1 MRRHRWE
8 PGNGTSYDLLLG
20 WEDHGIVPLGKV
32 KVTGKVKRAIRVAVL
47 CWLRNGGSGGTCI
60 AFDPDSY
67 LADSYLSEKLDTNE
81 ADTKAISQFLSQ
93 CSFDTEWSDS

>member
-20 WEDHGIVPLGKV
+20 WEGRPLGKV
-32 KVTGKVKRAIRVAVL
+32 KVTGKADKMVAVL
-47 CWLRNGGSGGTCI
+47 CWMRNGGSGGTCI
-60 AFDPDSY
+60 AFNPDSY

-81 ADTKAISQFLSQ
+81 ADTRAISQFLGWAG
-93 CSFDTEWSDS
+93 FDTQWSGHS